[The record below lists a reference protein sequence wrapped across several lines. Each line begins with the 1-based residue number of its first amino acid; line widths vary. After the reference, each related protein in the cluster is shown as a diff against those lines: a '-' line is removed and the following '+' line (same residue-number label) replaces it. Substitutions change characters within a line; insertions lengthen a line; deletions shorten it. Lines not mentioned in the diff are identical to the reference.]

1 MILSFYDVTWY
12 YDGYCDMSILHD
24 NCHILSQNLVPSIF
38 GIRGKEERE
47 KQDRKS
53 LNEK

>member
-1 MILSFYDVTWY
+1 VSV
-12 YDGYCDMSILHD
+12 LHD
-24 NCHILSQNLVPSIF
+24 NCHTLLQHLVPSISKT
-38 GIRGKEERE
+38 RGKEERE